1 MSNLGNGKGILK
13 FTNFI
18 LIQRINFSFYRN
30 FIINLHIAYELN
42 TSQRNSNTN
51 FTLKNCIFGTVKL
64 TRNADKSKF
73 TYNGWGI
80 ALDRKGFWSFDNET
94 ARNVTILGWYFFLSL
109 FLIASAIGRL
119 NYWWMF
125 VLVYPMH
132 LMLSLKALRC
142 LQVALRSCWT
152 SFSSFLKLH
161 NQVDSDH
168 KN

>member
-1 MSNLGNGKGILK
+1 MLDSNKKVTKYISTGISFKKNKPFDSNFEPTMSNLGNGKGILK

-73 TYNGWGI
+73 TYNG
-80 ALDRKGFWSFDNET
+80 
-94 ARNVTILGWYFFLSL
+94 
-109 FLIASAIGRL
+109 
-119 NYWWMF
+119 
-125 VLVYPMH
+125 
-132 LMLSLKALRC
+132 
-142 LQVALRSCWT
+142 
-152 SFSSFLKLH
+152 
-161 NQVDSDH
+161 
-168 KN
+168 